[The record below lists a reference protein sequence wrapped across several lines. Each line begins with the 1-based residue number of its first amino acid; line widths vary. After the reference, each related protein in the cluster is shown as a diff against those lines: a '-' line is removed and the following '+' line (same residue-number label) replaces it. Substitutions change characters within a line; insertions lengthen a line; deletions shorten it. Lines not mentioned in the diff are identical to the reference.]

1 MTTSTITRVRR
12 LLVAGGLVLA
22 ACAAF
27 LTPSAQFNPQARP
40 APAAA
45 AQTPAPTPVWRPPT
59 RPDAR
64 YVCDW
69 KLPFAQGMGD
79 VRLEYTRQ
87 LPQNGWLGKMHT
99 RYADGTT
106 RTQLIQLFAP
116 RLIPRVGTEWSF
128 QTTDGKIRCKMT
140 VMRGSGEVRLGS
152 CSNKLEQYCVDQRLL
167 DTVNNLP
174 GGECNECRT
183 QGLFNRVPCVTRCLG
198 RAANIPLDNGCPYGI
213 DGSQADPR
221 DLGGRPRSS
230 PVACMTVTYWMT
242 LQRMSGITSN
252 YMRDQVTQAGLDE
265 LLGVWRDFVNG
276 ALGPC
281 TSSHLCPA
289 GTACVG
295 GSCEDWTKLVK

>member
-12 LLVAGGLVLA
+12 LLVAGGLALA

-40 APAAA
+40 APPAA
-45 AQTPAPTPVWRPPT
+45 AQTPAPTPEWRPPT
-59 RPDAR
+59 RPDAK

-128 QTTDGKIRCKMT
+128 QTTDGKVRCKMT

-167 DTVNNLP
+167 DTVNGLP
-174 GGECNECRT
+174 GPDCAQCRT
-183 QGLFNRVPCVTRCLG
+183 QGVFNRVACVTRCLARATG
-198 RAANIPLDNGCPYGI
+198 RPTDRGCPYGWNETPDPRAI
-213 DGSQADPR
+213 NNRLDGS
-221 DLGGRPRSS
+221 S
-230 PVACMTVTYWMT
+230 VACMTITYWMT
-242 LQRMSGITSN
+242 VQRQSG
-252 YMRDQVTQAGLDE
+252 YEGDYLRDQVTQAGLDE
-265 LLGVWRDFVNG
+265 LLNVWRDFVNG